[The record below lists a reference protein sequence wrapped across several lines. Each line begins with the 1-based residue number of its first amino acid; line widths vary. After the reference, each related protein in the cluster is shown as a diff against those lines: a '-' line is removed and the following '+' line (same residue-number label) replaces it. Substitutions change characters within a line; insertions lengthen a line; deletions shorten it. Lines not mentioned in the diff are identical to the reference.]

1 MVTVTWK
8 SLTCSVSQH
17 VQALPTEK
25 ITKKP
30 IPEEH
35 LILKTTFEALI
46 QRCLLSAS
54 DPVGLCGV
62 PSLCVWVNEL
72 VPAAQLAITASPEMA
87 SSF

>member
-1 MVTVTWK
+1 MK
-8 SLTCSVSQH
+8 ITCGHSDLEKPHLLCVSQH

-62 PSLCVWVNEL
+62 LRVPLCLGECAL
-72 VPAAQLAITASPEMA
+72 LR
-87 SSF
+87 